1 MEKKKYSVYRSKDI
15 IYKDLSACLNQR
27 PRRLFFVFVN
37 YDDDVHSEYEKSLI
51 YPIECIY
58 NIRFIGNSCCNC
70 EPPSPSF
77 MEKLEYYGEVDSI
90 YEIDFNT

>member
-1 MEKKKYSVYRSKDI
+1 MKKKYSVYCSKAVYGCPDI
-15 IYKDLSACLNQR
+15 NGDGLV
-27 PRRLFFVFVN
+27 RLFFVFVN

-51 YPIECIY
+51 YPIECVY

-70 EPPSPSF
+70 EPPPPSF

-90 YEIDFNT
+90 YEIDFNA